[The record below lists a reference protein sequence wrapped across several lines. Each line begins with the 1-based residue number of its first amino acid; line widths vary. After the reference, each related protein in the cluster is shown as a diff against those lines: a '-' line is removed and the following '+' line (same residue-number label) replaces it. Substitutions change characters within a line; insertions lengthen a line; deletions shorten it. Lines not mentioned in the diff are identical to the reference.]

1 MKKKGLKIILCV
13 LVGLSLTLAGLG
25 PMLASA
31 KTMTLKFASPV
42 PPKSWVGQQQQWWA
56 DQLEKRTKGKVKVQF
71 FWMGSL
77 VKWKDML
84 QGVSSGICDIANPCS
99 TYHPSD
105 FPLYIVLDMPYN
117 GNDYYAAMMAAIDT
131 VENQPDVKKEFEKN
145 DVVFLFNWMSGFFH
159 PGTAKPVAGVSDY
172 KGMTFR
178 SFGGARIKWME
189 YMGINP
195 VFMSYADIYEAMD
208 RGTIDGVELVL
219 MLSDAFKHYEVT
231 KEVVLADTGFVV
243 TCAALMNRKVWN
255 SLPKDVQNIMIQLRK
270 DYAAHYAKE
279 LMALESKIIEKW
291 KSKYGVKVRKITP
304 AEDKVAK
311 EAGKK
316 AQEYFLK
323 KQEGEGHPAGKVWD
337 HYTKVRKKHEA
348 EIKDKGYPW
357 ER

>member
-1 MKKKGLKIILCV
+1 MQKRGFLIALCLVLGLALILPA
-13 LVGLSLTLAGLG
+13 LA
-25 PMLASA
+25 PKEASA
-31 KTMTLKFASPV
+31 KTITLKFATPV
-42 PPKSWVGQQQQWWA
+42 PPKSWVGRQQQWWA
-56 DQLEKRTKGKVKVQF
+56 DQLEKRTKGQVKVKF

-117 GNDYYAAMMAAIDT
+117 GSDYYAAMMAAIDT

-145 DVVFLFNWMSGFFH
+145 NVVFLFNWMSGFFH
-159 PGTAKPVAGVSDY
+159 PGTAKKYGEVSAY
-172 KGMTFR
+172 KGKTFR

-195 VFMSYADIYEAMD
+195 VFMSYADIYEALD

-219 MLSDAFKHYEVT
+219 MLSDAFKHFEVL

-243 TCAALMNRKVWN
+243 TCAALMNRRVWN
-255 SLPKDVQNIMIQLRK
+255 SLPADVRKVMIQLRK
-270 DYAAHYAKE
+270 DYAAHYAKS
-279 LMALESKIIEKW
+279 LMVLESQILVKW
-291 KSKYGVKVRKITP
+291 QKEHGVKVRRITP
-304 AEDKVAK
+304 AEDKVARA
-311 EAGKK
+311 AGLK

-323 KQEGEGHPAGKVWD
+323 KQEAAGHPARKVWD
-337 HYTKVRKKHEA
+337 YYTTSRKKYEA
-348 EIKDKGYPW
+348 EIKAKGYPW
-357 ER
+357 QR